1 MVEGEERGPYERR
14 FRTDFR
20 TGSPSNRFST
30 SWFETRRCAT
40 LLTMRSGSRKVCV
53 ARIGAAHGVRGEVK
67 LWSFTEDPAAVASY
81 GPLETQDG
89 MRSFEIEA
97 LRPAKG
103 HFVAR
108 IAGVGDRNTA
118 EQLRNLELYI
128 PRARL
133 PKLEEPDTFYH
144 ADLIGLT
151 AATQDGDAIGT
162 VSAIHNFGAGDVI
175 EIKQVAG
182 DPLLVPFT
190 EATVPE
196 IDLAARKIVVVPP
209 EETE

>member
-1 MVEGEERGPYERR
+1 
-14 FRTDFR
+14 
-20 TGSPSNRFST
+20 
-30 SWFETRRCAT
+30 
-40 LLTMRSGSRKVCV
+40 MRSDSRKVCV

-67 LWSFTEDPAAVASY
+67 LWSFTQDPAAVASY

-89 MRSFEIEA
+89 TRRFEIEA
-97 LRPAKG
+97 LRPAKD

-108 IAGVGDRNTA
+108 IAGVGDRDAA

-133 PKLEEPDTFYH
+133 PRIEEANTFYH

-151 AATQDGDAIGT
+151 AVTQDGGEIGT

-175 EIKQVAG
+175 EIKQAAG

-190 EATVPE
+190 GEIVRQ
-196 IDLAARKIVVVPP
+196 IDLGARKIVVVRPQ
-209 EETE
+209 ETE